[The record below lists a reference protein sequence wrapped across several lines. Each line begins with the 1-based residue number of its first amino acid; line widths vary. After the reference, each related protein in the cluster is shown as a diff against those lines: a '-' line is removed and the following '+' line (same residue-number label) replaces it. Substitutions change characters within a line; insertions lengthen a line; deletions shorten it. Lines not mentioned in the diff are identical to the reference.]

1 MNYTYMKGCA
11 LCMTLCLTS
20 AALPGRANAESSAIV
35 NEVLQSSVVKG
46 VVKDSNG
53 EPLLGVNVLVKGTT
67 IGAVTDIDGNF
78 SFEAP
83 AGCTLVISYIGFE
96 SQEVKVKGN
105 APLNI
110 ILKEDS
116 EALDEVVVVGYGV
129 QKKSDVTGALSSVKG
144 DDLTKL
150 SISRTDQALQGQ
162 MAGVMVQNSV
172 AAPGESPNIII
183 RGGNSLKGENAPLVV
198 IDGVLGGD
206 LSLIDPNDITS
217 IEVLKDASSTSIY
230 GSRGANGVI
239 MVTTKRGQTGKPT
252 VSYSGYVSLSQ
263 VSKKMDMLNG
273 QELYGLLKEAQEKYP
288 TTALKIP
295 EWIDPNNLNNTDW
308 QGEVFRTA
316 PITGH
321 SLSVSGGTETTRY
334 SLSGNYLMHQGIVK
348 NSDFNRAGIRANIE
362 QKLGKKVT
370 VGALI
375 NASRSSSSNASVNQM
390 NGSDGGGVTFSAL
403 GFGPLVPVY
412 KEDGSLS
419 GPLKDGAQMNN
430 PVALINDQV
439 VDKFRN
445 YFQGTAF
452 LEWEILNGLKFKTA
466 WTYTYSDR
474 KQRQFTS
481 GENLLSYKGQ
491 GYAYM
496 NDQETTNWLGE
507 NTLTY
512 SKTFNKDHSLNVV
525 AGFTAEASDYFNNNS
540 SGKGFDIESL
550 GYWNMGLANSSLLS
564 VASGGN
570 HSAIA
575 SWLGRVNY
583 AYKGKY
589 LASVSFRADGSS
601 KFGKNNKWGYFP
613 AFSAAWRLGEE
624 EFIKDL
630 GIFSDLKFRI
640 GYGLAGNNRIGSY
653 QSLALMN
660 SVTAANGNGA
670 QAGYASRQVPN
681 PDLKWEANKTF
692 NIGIDFGFLNQRI
705 TFSPEFYINRSSN
718 LLLNAKLPNS
728 SGYTSMVINAGET
741 QNSGVD
747 LTINTANIVSK
758 DFTWNTS
765 VTFSHNKN
773 KVKKLTGEDVQLY
786 LANFG
791 YSGAGASHQIGVNQP
806 LGQFYGYVTDGLY
819 QVEDFNYD
827 AATKTYTL
835 KDGVPYH
842 GDKKNIQPGYWKFK
856 NVDGSEDNQITE
868 SDKTII
874 GNALPDFY
882 GGINNTFNWKDFD
895 LSIFFTYSYGAEVL
909 NATKLTNTKTAL
921 TNKNVLSVADEAHRW
936 VTINANGELITNPEE
951 LAAVNRG
958 KTIAHFGDNGSNNT
972 YIHSW
977 AIEDASYLKLSNI
990 TLGYTFPKK
999 VINKI
1004 GLTKL
1009 RLYATGNNLFTWT
1022 PYTGFDPEVS
1032 TMSSALTPGV
1042 DFGAYPRSRSFVF
1055 GVNVA
1060 F

>member
-601 KFGKNNKWGYFP
+601 KFAKNNKWGYFP
-613 AFSAAWRLGEE
+613 SAALGWRISEEDFMKDISWLDMLKLKGSWGTLGNQNLDTAYPAEPLLE
-624 EFIKDL
+624 NAFGAVFGNPSTIYPGYQLAYLPNANLRWEKVEAWEAGFESNMFRNRLHVEGVYYKKNTKDL
-630 GIFSDLKFRI
+630 LAKVPGLSGTVPGIGNLGQIENKGVELSATWRDQI
-640 GYGLAGNNRIGSY
+640 GDW
-653 QSLALMN
+653 
-660 SVTAANGNGA
+660 
-670 QAGYASRQVPN
+670 GYNV
-681 PDLKWEANKTF
+681 
-692 NIGIDFGFLNQRI
+692 GV
-705 TFSPEFYINRSSN
+705 N
-718 LLLNAKLPNS
+718 L
-728 SGYTSMVINAGET
+728 T
-741 QNSGVD
+741 
-747 LTINTANIVSK
+747 TI
-758 DFTWNTS
+758 
-765 VTFSHNKN
+765 KN
-773 KVKKLTGEDVQLY
+773 KVKSLVQD
-786 LANFG
+786 G
-791 YSGAGASHQIGVNQP
+791 YSIIAGDKSQSYTMAGYPIGF
-806 LGQFYGYVTDGLY
+806 FYGYKVDGVYQSQADIDASPKNTLATVTPGDLKFADVNGDGEITPADRTLIGDPTPDVTY
-819 QVEDFNYD
+819 GISLGVSYKGWELGIDMMGQGGNQIYRTWDNYNWAQFNYMEQRLDRWHGEGTSNTQPVLNTGHAINFENSEYYVED
-827 AATKTYTL
+827 
-835 KDGVPYH
+835 
-842 GDKKNIQPGYWKFK
+842 
-856 NVDGSEDNQITE
+856 GS
-868 SDKTII
+868 
-874 GNALPDFY
+874 
-882 GGINNTFNWKDFD
+882 
-895 LSIFFTYSYGAEVL
+895 FFRIRNL
-909 NATKLTNTKTAL
+909 Q
-921 TNKNVLSVADEAHRW
+921 
-936 VTINANGELITNPEE
+936 
-951 LAAVNRG
+951 
-958 KTIAHFGDNGSNNT
+958 
-972 YIHSW
+972 
-977 AIEDASYLKLSNI
+977 
-990 TLGYTFPKK
+990 LGYTFDKAL
-999 VINKI
+999 ISKI
-1004 GLTKL
+1004 GLKALKAYFNIQNLKTWKHN
-1009 RLYATGNNLFTWT
+1009 TGYT
-1022 PYTGFDPEVS
+1022 PEFGG
-1032 TMSSALTPGV
+1032 SAIAFGV
-1042 DFGAYPRSRSFVF
+1042 DNGSYPVPAIYTFGLNITF
-1055 GVNVA
+1055 
-1060 F
+1060 

>member
-601 KFGKNNKWGYFP
+601 KFAKNNKWGYFP
-613 AFSAAWRLGEE
+613 SVGAAWNISEESFMKDQKWIDYLKLRASWGKLGNDKIQASDG
-624 EFIKDL
+624 FASVTQDMTTT
-630 GIFSDLKFRI
+630 GIF
-640 GYGLAGNNRIGSY
+640 GGS
-653 QSLALMN
+653 AI
-660 SVTAANGNGA
+660 
-670 QAGYASRQVPN
+670 P
-681 PDLKWEANKTF
+681 
-692 NIGIDFGFLNQRI
+692 
-705 TFSPEFYINRSSN
+705 
-718 LLLNAKLPNS
+718 
-728 SGYTSMVINAGET
+728 GYTNLVYFSWLGWETVNETNVGLDFRTLNSRLSLEADWYYRLT
-741 QNSGVD
+741 QNAVIDAPLPMGLGDGSLLGNRGEILNTGVELSLNWSD
-747 LTINTANIVSK
+747 KIGK
-758 DFTWNTS
+758 DFTYYIGGNIT
-765 VTFSHNKN
+765 TLHNE
-773 KVKKLTGEDVQLY
+773 VKSLD
-786 LANFG
+786 
-791 YSGAGASHQIGVNQP
+791 GAPYIYGGSAEFRTISRVGSELNSY
-806 LGQFYGYVTDGLY
+806 YGYELAGVYQNTAEIAADPIAVANGLEPGDFKYVDQNGDGKIDAQDRVILGSY
-819 QVEDFNYD
+819 VPNFTYGINLGFSYKNFDFSMVMQGQTGNQIVNRKRGDRRWHSELNYD
-827 AATKTYTL
+827 ADQVENRWTGEGSTNDYPSAKGSV
-835 KDGVPYH
+835 KAWNIANFNSFFVEDGSYFRIQ
-842 GDKKNIQPGYWKFK
+842 NIQ
-856 NVDGSEDNQITE
+856 
-868 SDKTII
+868 
-874 GNALPDFY
+874 
-882 GGINNTFNWKDFD
+882 
-895 LSIFFTYSYGAEVL
+895 
-909 NATKLTNTKTAL
+909 
-921 TNKNVLSVADEAHRW
+921 
-936 VTINANGELITNPEE
+936 
-951 LAAVNRG
+951 LA
-958 KTIAHFGDNGSNNT
+958 
-972 YIHSW
+972 
-977 AIEDASYLKLSNI
+977 
-990 TLGYTFPKK
+990 YTFPKK
-999 VINKI
+999 DLGKFKMPSIRLS
-1004 GLTKL
+1004 LTADRPLTIFKANSFSPEL
-1009 RLYATGNNLFTWT
+1009 MSGVNADGTQSLSSTSY
-1022 PYTGFDPEVS
+1022 GFDEQVYPL
-1032 TMSSALTPGV
+1032 SSSYT
-1042 DFGAYPRSRSFVF
+1042 F
-1055 GVNVA
+1055 GVRIIY
-1060 F
+1060 

>member
-1 MNYTYMKGCA
+1 MKGCA

-308 QGEVFRTA
+308 QDEVFRTA

-452 LEWEILNGLKFKTA
+452 LEWEILSGLKFKTA

-601 KFGKNNKWGYFP
+601 KFAKNNKWGYFP
-613 AFSAAWRLGEE
+613 AVSAAWRVSEE
-624 EFIKDL
+624 DFIKKL
-630 GIFSDLKFRI
+630 NVFSDLKFRI

-653 QSLALMN
+653 NSLALM
-660 SVTAANGNGA
+660 SSIITAMGD
-670 QAGYASRQVPN
+670 QLTPGYASKQIPN

-692 NIGIDFGFLNQRI
+692 NMGVDLGFLNQRI
-705 TFSPEFYINRSSN
+705 TVSPEFYINRSSN
-718 LLLNAKLPNS
+718 LLLNAQLPYS
-728 SGYTSMVINAGET
+728 SGYQSMLINAGET
-741 QNSGVD
+741 KNVGVE
-747 LTINTANIVSK
+747 LTVNTVNFSTK
-758 DFTWNTS
+758 KFSWNT
-765 VTFSHNKN
+765 TLTLSHNKN
-773 KVKKLTGEDVQLY
+773 SVKALTGEAVQLY
-786 LANFG
+786 EARFG
-791 YSGAGASHQIGVNQP
+791 FNQNTHRIAVGEP
-806 LGQFYGYVTDGLY
+806 LGQFYGYITEGLY
-819 QVEDFNYD
+819 QVDDFNYD
-827 AATKTYTL
+827 ASTQTYTL

-842 GDKKNIQPGYWKFK
+842 GDKGQIRPGMWKFK
-856 NVDGSEDNQITE
+856 NLTGDDNVIDE
-868 SDKTII
+868 NDKTVI
-874 GNALPDFY
+874 GNAQPKFY
-882 GGINNTFNWKDFD
+882 GGLNNSFTYKGFD
-895 LSIFFTYSYGAEVL
+895 LSIFLTFSYGNEVL
-909 NATKLTNTKTAL
+909 NATKLVTAQL
-921 TNKNVLSVADEAHRW
+921 
-936 VTINANGELITNPEE
+936 
-951 LAAVNRG
+951 
-958 KTIAHFGDNGSNNT
+958 
-972 YIHSW
+972 
-977 AIEDASYLKLSNI
+977 
-990 TLGYTFPKK
+990 
-999 VINKI
+999 
-1004 GLTKL
+1004 
-1009 RLYATGNNLFTWT
+1009 
-1022 PYTGFDPEVS
+1022 
-1032 TMSSALTPGV
+1032 
-1042 DFGAYPRSRSFVF
+1042 
-1055 GVNVA
+1055 
-1060 F
+1060 

>member
-83 AGCTLVISYIGFE
+83 ADCTLVISYIGFE

-308 QGEVFRTA
+308 QDEVFRTA

-481 GENLLSYKGQ
+481 GENLLSYKGK

-540 SGKGFDIESL
+540 GGKGFDIESL

-589 LASVSFRADGSS
+589 LLVSVLTVLPSLRRIINGD
-601 KFGKNNKWGYFP
+601 
-613 AFSAAWRLGEE
+613 
-624 EFIKDL
+624 
-630 GIFSDLKFRI
+630 IF
-640 GYGLAGNNRIGSY
+640 
-653 QSLALMN
+653 
-660 SVTAANGNGA
+660 
-670 QAGYASRQVPN
+670 
-681 PDLKWEANKTF
+681 
-692 NIGIDFGFLNQRI
+692 
-705 TFSPEFYINRSSN
+705 
-718 LLLNAKLPNS
+718 LLLL
-728 SGYTSMVINAGET
+728 
-741 QNSGVD
+741 
-747 LTINTANIVSK
+747 
-758 DFTWNTS
+758 W
-765 VTFSHNKN
+765 
-773 KVKKLTGEDVQLY
+773 
-786 LANFG
+786 
-791 YSGAGASHQIGVNQP
+791 
-806 LGQFYGYVTDGLY
+806 
-819 QVEDFNYD
+819 
-827 AATKTYTL
+827 
-835 KDGVPYH
+835 DGV
-842 GDKKNIQPGYWKFK
+842 
-856 NVDGSEDNQITE
+856 
-868 SDKTII
+868 
-874 GNALPDFY
+874 
-882 GGINNTFNWKDFD
+882 
-895 LSIFFTYSYGAEVL
+895 
-909 NATKLTNTKTAL
+909 
-921 TNKNVLSVADEAHRW
+921 SVR
-936 VTINANGELITNPEE
+936 
-951 LAAVNRG
+951 
-958 KTIAHFGDNGSNNT
+958 
-972 YIHSW
+972 
-977 AIEDASYLKLSNI
+977 
-990 TLGYTFPKK
+990 
-999 VINKI
+999 KI
-1004 GLTKL
+1004 
-1009 RLYATGNNLFTWT
+1009 
-1022 PYTGFDPEVS
+1022 S
-1032 TMSSALTPGV
+1032 
-1042 DFGAYPRSRSFVF
+1042 
-1055 GVNVA
+1055 
-1060 F
+1060 